1 MPLYLRD
8 KRIDELVSQLSKKR
22 GKSKT
27 EIVRNALELEAANDR
42 PKKEELFAAIRALQ
56 EKVKQSAGPNAGHKM
71 TKEEIDWLY
80 E

>member
-8 KRIDELVSQLSKKR
+8 KRIDELVSALARKH

-27 EIVRNALELEAANDR
+27 EVVRNALEAANQNLDT
-42 PKKEELFAAIRALQ
+42 KIFAAIRKIQ
-56 EKVKQSAGPNAGHKM
+56 EEAKSLAGPNAGQKM